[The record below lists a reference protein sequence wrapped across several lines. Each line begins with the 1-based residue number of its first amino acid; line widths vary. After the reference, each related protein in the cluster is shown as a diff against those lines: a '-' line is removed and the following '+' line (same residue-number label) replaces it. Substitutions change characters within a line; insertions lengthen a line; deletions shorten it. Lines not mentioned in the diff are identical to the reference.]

1 MDTDAGHLIAADVA
15 DTRAA
20 ARRQVAQELENVR
33 RRRESAQLEAEAE
46 LDRLGALLPVAED
59 AGMRQHE
66 IAELSGVSR
75 QTLVNLRNRGRGA
88 DRHWNI
94 DLRILLKLAFHG
106 AHSVPMLESAIGF
119 PVDAIETGDAI
130 ERLVQAKAIRFA
142 GSVRSGQQDE
152 SYYRITQG
160 GLAQLPGRL
169 HHAAMPA
176 SIRWAA
182 YIATKDAD
190 KLTNVGE
197 TALGQYEVALIP
209 ASTTHDMQLPE
220 IAFYVDASTVDHAA
234 HAATVKYAQ
243 LRKLAKLEPE
253 PAYITTLIP
262 PEIRARNRAA

>member
-1 MDTDAGHLIAADVA
+1 MDTDHLIAADVV

-20 ARRQVAQELENVR
+20 ARRQVGEELENVR

-75 QTLVNLRNRGRGA
+75 QTLVNLRNRGRGS
-88 DRHWNI
+88 DRHWNL

-106 AHSVPMLESAIGF
+106 AHSIPMLESAIRF
-119 PVDAIETGDAI
+119 PDHAIEISDAV
-130 ERLVQAKAIRFA
+130 ERLVQGKAIRIA
-142 GSVRSGQQDE
+142 GSVRSGQKDE
-152 SYYRITQG
+152 SYYRITQD

-169 HHAAMPA
+169 HQAAMPA
-176 SIRWAA
+176 SVRWIA

-190 KLTNVGE
+190 KLTSIGE
-197 TALGQYEVALIP
+197 AALGWDEVAFIP
-209 ASTTHDMQLPE
+209 ANTTHDMQLPE
-220 IAFYVDASTVDHAA
+220 IAFHVDASTVDHAA
-234 HAATVKYAQ
+234 QAASVRYGQ

-253 PAYITTLIP
+253 SAYITTLIP
-262 PEIRARNRAA
+262 PEVRARNRAA